1 MELPTRND
9 LLGATFSLWIL
20 PLTYRFHPIE
30 LVDGKL
36 GERQTNARLLFEDVL
51 HVAEECYSSE
61 TSVFL
66 DTRRSYFENAKSDKP
81 NYAVA
86 IEWMEAAEM

>member
-30 LVDGKL
+30 MVDGNL
-36 GERQTNARLLFEDVL
+36 NGHDTNAKIMFEDIL
-51 HVAEECYSSE
+51 HIADECYSSK

-66 DTRRSYFENAKSDKP
+66 DTKRSYFQNTKNCQS

>member
-1 MELPTRND
+1 MELPIRND

-36 GERQTNARLLFEDVL
+36 KARQTNARLLFEDVL
-51 HVAEECYSSE
+51 HVADECYSSE

-66 DTRRSYFENAKSDKP
+66 DTRRTYFQDAKSDKP

>member
-20 PLTYRFHPIE
+20 PLTYRFHPMDMVNGNLE
-30 LVDGKL
+30 GH
-36 GERQTNARLLFEDVL
+36 QTNARINFDDIL
-51 HVAEECYSSE
+51 HVADECYYSR

-66 DTRRSYFENAKSDKP
+66 DTKRSYFQDTKNDQL

-86 IEWMEAAEM
+86 IEWVEAAEM